1 MLELSLPS
9 GSLENAINAFS
20 AGADSVYFG
29 LKEFSA
35 RKGAANFTISD
46 FRKIR
51 KAAKE
56 KNKKIY
62 ITINTLIKD
71 SELKS
76 VFTTLKEIERYG
88 VDGIIVQDLGVIR
101 MMRRYFPSL
110 RIHASTQLAVH
121 TDYGVKMLKL
131 LGAERVV
138 LSREL
143 SLSEIEK
150 IRKDNPDIE
159 LKVFIHGAMCYGFS
173 GLCMASLEKTGRS
186 ANRGECAQICRTW
199 FTCDGKKI
207 FPFSMKDMDAGEEIL
222 LLDKMGIDSVKVE
235 GRMKG
240 NEFVYYTARY
250 YRNILD
256 GTKEKDLHSY
266 TFLREHSSGF
276 FNYSGPGHN
285 RLITENYT
293 QHEGKDIGTVI
304 SQSGRKLKLSLNE
317 EIKDRDGLMILLG
330 KNESY
335 KFAAKVIREN
345 EIQLDGDIQIPYGSH
360 VYKISDSSIAL
371 KKINTDALKEEKE
384 SIEASIKIMDG
395 RLRVETP
402 ILKKEYEV
410 KTEKALKEANTES
423 IRRIFSQSTGDKALN
438 IISIDNPEN
447 LYVREKEAKEKRRDF
462 LSLLDKAERKE
473 KEYTAENYEE
483 EGILLPERKLL
494 EGKYTPWNEDGVTI
508 DGTTYIT
515 LSPVTYNEEEKY
527 EHLIKKAEEIEE
539 DLMIGLNNIADV
551 FFAKNHPQYSYFMDV
566 YLYASNRESTA
577 LIKDIL
583 KESLKGAY
591 LAVDFNSY
599 ESPWPIK
606 PTPLNGYK
614 LPLFISRSCFRH
626 DSLALECKGCTHH
639 HTFHIEQ
646 NGKKYT
652 VIVDNCQ
659 SLVKE
664 EPSED

>member
-1 MLELSLPS
+1 MIELSLPS

-110 RIHASTQLAVH
+110 KIHASTQLAVH

-199 FTCDGKKI
+199 FTYDGKKI

-371 KKINTDALKEEKE
+371 KKINTEALKEEKE
-384 SIEASIKIMDG
+384 NIEASIKIMDG

-473 KEYTAENYEE
+473 KEYTAGNYEE

-494 EGKYTPWNEDGVTI
+494 EGKSTPWNEDGVTI

-527 EHLIKKAEEIEE
+527 EHLIKKAEEIEG

-551 FFAKNHPQYSYFMDV
+551 FFAKNHPQYS
-566 YLYASNRESTA
+566 LRRTIHSTH
-577 LIKDIL
+577 ISWMYI
-583 KESLKGAY
+583 SM
-591 LAVDFNSY
+591 
-599 ESPWPIK
+599 P
-606 PTPLNGYK
+606 PTGK
-614 LPLFISRSCFRH
+614 ARH
-626 DSLALECKGCTHH
+626 L
-639 HTFHIEQ
+639 
-646 NGKKYT
+646 
-652 VIVDNCQ
+652 
-659 SLVKE
+659 
-664 EPSED
+664 